1 MIEAVAA
8 GASSPVPAGPL
19 GVFRF
24 EFGRA
29 PLIHGVAGRS
39 GGVSEPPFDSLNLSV
54 KTGDKPAAVL
64 ANRRR
69 LEGHIGDTRMRFAL
83 GRLRHGNDVV
93 VFQTGG
99 LIPALAPPILGD
111 WPMFDADA
119 AVSDVPGI
127 MLVMT
132 FADCVPV
139 ILYDAEHQACGL
151 AHAGW
156 RGTAKRICSNTV
168 RTMEQTFGTDPSALH
183 VGIGP
188 SIGSCC
194 YTVGADVRDEFSAA
208 YGAESDAL
216 VTEGR
221 LNLWEANASDLS
233 SAGVERTNI
242 DNSHICTACHTDR
255 YFSHRAAAGHTGR
268 FGAWVGLAPTPN

>member
-1 MIEAVAA
+1 MIEAVDT
-8 GASSPVPAGPL
+8 GASSLSPGDLPD
-19 GVFRF
+19 VFHF
-24 EFGRA
+24 AFGHA
-29 PLIHGVAGRS
+29 ALIHGVAGRS

-54 KTGDKPAAVL
+54 KAGDEPAAVL
-64 ANRRR
+64 ANRRL
-69 LEGHIGDTRMRFAL
+69 LESHIGDARVRFAL

-99 LIPALAPPILGD
+99 LIPALAPPSLGD

-139 ILYDAEHQACGL
+139 TLYDAEHQACGL

-168 RTMEQTFGTDPSALH
+168 RTMVQAFGTDPSALH

-194 YTVGADVRDEFSAA
+194 YTVGADVRDEFTAA
-208 YGAESDAL
+208 YGAMSDAW

-221 LNLWEANASDLS
+221 LDLWEA
-233 SAGVERTNI
+233 
-242 DNSHICTACHTDR
+242 
-255 YFSHRAAAGHTGR
+255 
-268 FGAWVGLAPTPN
+268 